1 MKGWGDSPTRL
12 LGRWNGKCDAAV
24 VGHDLLLDFGIMP
37 LASMLGE
44 RFQVLKM
51 KLEMV
56 IGFRFKRE

>member
-1 MKGWGDSPTRL
+1 MRRGG
-12 LGRWNGKCDAAV
+12 GRARFAGF
-24 VGHDLLLDFGIMP
+24 LDFGIMP